1 MFLKSVVIWWE
12 VVIQLCTLY
21 LHSSVQERRNV
32 KQKIVASVLS
42 TDRRPLCLATNVCP
56 RARAQK
62 VFIWRLN
69 LLKVRMQTSD
79 VGQASPSLQGKSRYS
94 WLAIYVRSTPI
105 PNSVKV
111 ADTKEN
117 AGNVQE
123 PDISLPLWDVACRC
137 RLHRRQHHVDRQSPL
152 RYVQTHEQTQ
162 MISFILENVSV
173 TKVGCP
179 CPHIDSHISSIPV

>member
-105 PNSVKV
+105 PDSVEV
-111 ADTKEN
+111 ADTEEN
-117 AGNVQE
+117 AGNVQQ
-123 PDISLPLWDVACRC
+123 PDTPCHFEMLHADVDCIADNITSIASHHWDMYKHTNKHKWLVSFQKMFW
-137 RLHRRQHHVDRQSPL
+137 LL
-152 RYVQTHEQTQ
+152 R
-162 MISFILENVSV
+162 
-173 TKVGCP
+173 
-179 CPHIDSHISSIPV
+179 